1 MTPSDEVNPHFT
13 DLLQGGDES
22 EEGAQQG
29 RVVIGFG
36 DFNLLGLSSAHG
48 SL

>member
-13 DLLQGGDES
+13 DLLQGSDES
-22 EEGAQQG
+22 EEGPQEGQM
-29 RVVIGFG
+29 VIGFG
-36 DFNLLGLSSAHG
+36 DFRLLGLSSAHG

>member
-13 DLLQGGDES
+13 DLLQGSDES
-22 EEGAQQG
+22 EEGAREG
-29 RVVIGFG
+29 RMVIDFG
-36 DFNLLGLSSAHG
+36 DFRLLGLSSAHV